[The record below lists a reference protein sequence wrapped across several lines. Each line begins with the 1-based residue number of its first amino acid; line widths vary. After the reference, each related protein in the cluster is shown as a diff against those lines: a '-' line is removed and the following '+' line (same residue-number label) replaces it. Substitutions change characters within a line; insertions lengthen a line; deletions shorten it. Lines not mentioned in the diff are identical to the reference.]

1 MRTAQ
6 IGPDLRLRF
15 RVLEVAVI
23 TANAEKSLLNIE
35 IDPEHR
41 DFLQFL
47 WLDDVNKESPEIKLL
62 RFTRVVFGVNASPFI
77 LNATIRHHVN
87 TCMLNEN
94 LMLLHLSF

>member
-15 RVLEVAVI
+15 RVLEVAV

-47 WLDDVNKESPEIKLL
+47 WLDDVNKESPEIVEIKLL

-77 LNATIRHHVN
+77 LSATVRHHVN
-87 TCMLNEN
+87 TCTLYAE
-94 LMLLHLSF
+94 

>member
-77 LNATIRHHVN
+77 LSATVRHHVN
-87 TCMLNEN
+87 TCTLYAE
-94 LMLLHLSF
+94 

>member
-15 RVLEVAVI
+15 RVLEVAV
-23 TANAEKSLLNIE
+23 TANAEKSLLNIA

-47 WLDDVNKESPEIKLL
+47 WLDDVNKESPEIVEIKLL

-77 LNATIRHHVN
+77 LSATVRHHVN
-87 TCMLNEN
+87 TCTLYAE
-94 LMLLHLSF
+94 

>member
-15 RVLEVAVI
+15 RVLEVAV

-41 DFLQFL
+41 DLLRFL
-47 WLDDVNKESPEIKLL
+47 WLDDVNKESPEIIKV
-62 RFTRVVFGVNASPFI
+62 TS
-77 LNATIRHHVN
+77 
-87 TCMLNEN
+87 
-94 LMLLHLSF
+94 LHKSCIWSEC

>member
-15 RVLEVAVI
+15 RVLEVAV

-41 DFLQFL
+41 DLLRFL

-62 RFTRVVFGVNASPFI
+62 RFTRVVFGVNAPSFS
-77 LNATIRHHVN
+77 
-87 TCMLNEN
+87 
-94 LMLLHLSF
+94 MLLSETMLIHVCCMTMLLQLSF